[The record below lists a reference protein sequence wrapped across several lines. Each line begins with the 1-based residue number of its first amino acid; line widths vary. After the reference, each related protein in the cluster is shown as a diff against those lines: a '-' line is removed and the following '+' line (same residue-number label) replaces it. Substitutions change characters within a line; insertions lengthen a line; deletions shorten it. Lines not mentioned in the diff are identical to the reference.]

1 MTIRL
6 HKSYGSIEAEEREQ
20 KTLVTTMVTCE
31 GAK

>member
-20 KTLVTTMVTCE
+20 VEKILE
-31 GAK
+31 LFQNL